1 MPTRREMIRRL
12 PQLLLLFSFVLPAL
26 PASSS
31 IRQRTLIDDG
41 WRYMEGD
48 HPGAERPSFDDLK
61 WQRIGLPH
69 SFGLP
74 YFGSSNFYVGYG
86 WYRRHLRLNR
96 NQMHPRTFL
105 EFEAAFQDAE
115 VFVNGRLVGR
125 HQGGYTGFS
134 LDVTRALVAGD
145 NVIAVRLNNKWNAQ
159 LNPRAGE
166 HNFNGGIYRNVYL
179 VTTADLHV
187 DWYGT
192 YVMTPGLSAAG
203 SRVHIA
209 TDIRNDSASQ
219 RSFTLQTDILDGAGH
234 QVTSVRSR
242 ESIGPGATRTI
253 QQETP
258 FISRPALW
266 SPAHPAMYT
275 AVSHV
280 LEDNRETDSY
290 TTPFGFRWI
299 RWTAEQGFFLN
310 GEHIYFHGADV
321 HQDHAGWGDG
331 VTNAG
336 IARDVRL
343 VKDAGMDFIRGSHYP
358 HSPVFADE
366 CDRQGVLF
374 WSENSF
380 WGTGGAKQE
389 GNWTS
394 SAYPPNEQDQKPFE
408 ESVERSLAEM
418 VRINRNHPSII
429 AWSMGNEVFFS
440 DSDLL
445 PKIRT
450 LLKTLVNETHRL
462 DPSRP
467 AAIGGV
473 QRGDIDR
480 IGDVAGYNGDGA
492 KLFLD
497 PGVPNAVT
505 EYGSTESDRPGEY
518 APGFGDLE
526 GQPEFAWRGG
536 QAIWCAFD
544 HGSIF
549 ANLGRTGMIDYFR
562 LPKRI
567 WYWYR
572 QAYRGVPPP
581 EWPQP
586 GDAVALRLEADKPD
600 AIRADGTDDVQLI
613 VSVRGADGKALSNS
627 PPVKLEI
634 VSGPGEFPT
643 GRTIEFAPASDI
655 PIRDGEAA
663 IEMRAYQSGT
673 IVVRASSVGLKPADL
688 KIRAIG
694 GPDYVPGVTPL
705 ASERPY
711 IQRREQPFAA
721 DSVADLSLNRPTG
734 SSSDMPGHSSRFAND
749 GDTKTFWQPA
759 SSRASFWQVDLEGRC
774 SISEVRLAFADG
786 QGVLYSLQT
795 SEDGVHWKTIRD
807 QLSARPSAE
816 EDTASLPQGSTA
828 RFLRVVFEPTSG
840 SSRPRLAEMTVM
852 GRPL

>member
-1 MPTRREMIRRL
+1 MPKQIQGIWHL
-12 PQLLLLFSFVLPAL
+12 LQLLLLIVLL
-26 PASSS
+26 PSSLTASTSV
-31 IRQRTLIDDG
+31 RQRTLIDSG
-41 WRYMEGD
+41 WLYMEGD
-48 HPGAERPSFDDLK
+48 HPGAEARTFDDRS
-61 WQRIGLPH
+61 WQSIGLPH

-74 YFGSSNFYVGYG
+74 YFGASNFYVGYG
-86 WYRRHLRLNR
+86 WYRRHLHIGQKQTHRIS
-96 NQMHPRTFL
+96 FL

-134 LDVTRALVAGD
+134 LDVTQALAEGD
-145 NVIAVRLNNKWNAQ
+145 NVIAMQLNNKWNAQ

-192 YVMTPGLSAAG
+192 YVTTPGLSAAG
-203 SRVHIA
+203 SPVHIA

-219 RSFTLQTDILDGAGH
+219 RSFTLRTDILDGAGH
-234 QVTSVRSR
+234 QVSSVQST
-242 ESIGPGATRTI
+242 ESIGPGATLTI
-253 QQETP
+253 QQQTP
-258 FISRPALW
+258 FIARPALW

-280 LEDNRETDSY
+280 LEDSHETDSY
-290 TTPFGFRWI
+290 TTPFGFRWTS
-299 RWTAEQGFFLN
+299 WTAEQGFFLN
-310 GEHIYFHGADV
+310 GEHFYFHGADV

-366 CDRQGVLF
+366 CDRQGILF
-374 WSENSF
+374 WAENSF

-389 GNWTS
+389 GNWTA
-394 SAYPPNEQDQKPFE
+394 SAYPPNEQDQSLFE

-445 PKIRT
+445 PKIRIF
-450 LLKTLVNETHRL
+450 LKTLVDETHRL
-462 DPSRP
+462 DPTRP

-473 QRGDIDR
+473 QRGDIDK

-562 LPKRI
+562 LPKRT

-572 QAYRGVPPP
+572 NAYRGISPP

-586 GDAVALRLEADKPD
+586 GDAVALRLEADKP
-600 AIRADGTDDVQLI
+600 ATIRADGSDDVQLI
-613 VSVRGADGKALSNS
+613 VTVRGADGSALSNS

-643 GRTIEFAPASDI
+643 GRTIEFATNSDI
-655 PIRDGEAA
+655 AIRDGEAA
-663 IEMRAYQSGT
+663 IEMRSYQSGM
-673 IVVRASSVGLKPADL
+673 IVVRASSVGLKPAEL
-688 KIRAIG
+688 KIRATG
-694 GPDYVPGVTPL
+694 GPDYVAGVTPL
-705 ASERPY
+705 TPERAY
-711 IQRREQPFAA
+711 VQRREQPVAS
-721 DSVADLSLNRPTG
+721 DSVVDLSLNRPTD
-734 SSSDMPGHSSRFAND
+734 SSSNMPGHSSRFAND
-749 GDTKTFWQPA
+749 GDAKSFWQPA
-759 SSRASFWQVDLEGRC
+759 SSSASFWQVDLEGRC
-774 SISEVRLAFADG
+774 SVSDVKLVFTDSKGA
-786 QGVLYSLQT
+786 LYSLQL

-807 QLSARPSAE
+807 RLSARPSGE
-816 EDTASLPQGSTA
+816 EDTESLPQGSTA
-828 RFLRVVFEPTSG
+828 RFLRVASESKSG
-840 SSRPRLAEMTVM
+840 NSPLRLAEITVL